1 MTADAGLWH
10 PRIRIGGRDRKP
22 IQAGTKIIG
31 VWAVS
36 LNHKRRIF
44 RSNAGPLSWR
54 DRWLPSLGVL
64 LAAAGGAVTLVA
76 VASLF
81 VRSSDAPAR
90 APARNHVSAVAAG
103 LAVLD
108 GDTLRLGDQVVRLE
122 GISAPA
128 RGSVCHGTGQGD
140 VDCGAAAANALASLV
155 RGNAVDCAIH
165 GHDDQGRPVGNCV
178 AGGTR
183 LSEALVRDGWARAD
197 AADLRDPETLARA
210 AGRGMWRIGS

>member
-1 MTADAGLWH
+1 M
-10 PRIRIGGRDRKP
+10 
-22 IQAGTKIIG
+22 IG

-44 RSNAGPLSWR
+44 RPNVAPGR
-54 DRWLPSLGVL
+54 RLPSFGVL
-64 LAAAGGAVTLVA
+64 LAAAGGAVTIVA

-90 APARNHVSAVAAG
+90 APTSTHLSADAIS

-128 RGSVCHGTGQGD
+128 RGSICHGTDQSAL
-140 VDCGAAAANALASLV
+140 DCGAAAANALAILV
-155 RGNAVDCAIH
+155 RGSAVDCTIH
-165 GHDDQGRPVGNCV
+165 GHDDQGRPEGRCL
-178 AGGTR
+178 AGGT
-183 LSEALVRDGWARAD
+183 LLNKAMVRDGWARAEVV
-197 AADLRDPETLARA
+197 DLREPEATARA
-210 AGRGMWRIGS
+210 AGRGMWRMGS